1 MSLTNCE
8 INLDLNW
15 SKTCDTVAPDI
26 KNQATTF
33 TITDT
38 KIYVPV
44 VTLWSQDN
52 TKLLKQLKSGVDID
66 LKATQHINFTGTL
79 NWAKGATKIFITE
92 EANET
97 VLHFAQATVKVF

>member
-1 MSLTNCE
+1 MVPLKYITIIIILFTFLEMSLINCE

-26 KNQATTF
+26 ENQGTTF

-44 VTLWSQDN
+44 VNLWSQDN
-52 TKLLKQLKSGVDID
+52 TKLLKQLKSGVDVDPKTI
-66 LKATQHINFTGTL
+66 QQINFTGTL
-79 NWAKGATKIFITE
+79 NWAKGATMFS
-92 EANET
+92 
-97 VLHFAQATVKVF
+97 